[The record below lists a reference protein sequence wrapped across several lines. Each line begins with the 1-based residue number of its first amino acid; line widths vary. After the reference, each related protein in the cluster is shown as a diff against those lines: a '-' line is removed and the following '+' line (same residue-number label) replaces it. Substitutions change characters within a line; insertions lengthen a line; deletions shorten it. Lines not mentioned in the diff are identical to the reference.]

1 MATSGAATTSRRL
14 AADQL
19 AAASGETGQP
29 FDKTCEVQLVS
40 GHMPT
45 TISQSFSILKSN
57 LEVTGLQQSTVSTR
71 QNSVRSVMEAGMTV
85 KDSFLSGSYSRST
98 MIAPLA
104 EADIDIFTVLDPRYF
119 HFYDG
124 KNGGP
129 SGLLDFVKR
138 TLRRTYTKTPDISRS
153 GQAVTIRFTDFAVD
167 VVPGFVRE
175 GGGYLIPDSVRGQWL
190 STDPKKH
197 VEIFAAANR
206 THNGNLV
213 PVIKMLKAWN
223 KNNRNFF
230 RSFHVEVLA
239 LETFTGITISDFPS
253 GVRFFFD
260 KARNL
265 VTQKNL
271 DPAGYGDDIG
281 RYLNTREK
289 INEAGVTLQLAYER
303 AVAAE
308 GQEQRGLTRSA
319 IESWSKLFGD
329 YFPAYG

>member
-1 MATSGAATTSRRL
+1 
-14 AADQL
+14 
-19 AAASGETGQP
+19 
-29 FDKTCEVQLVS
+29 
-40 GHMPT
+40 
-45 TISQSFSILKSN
+45 
-57 LEVTGLQQSTVSTR
+57 
-71 QNSVRSVMEAGMTV
+71 
-85 KDSFLSGSYSRST
+85 

-230 RSFHVEVLA
+230 RSFHVEVLSPRNVHGHHNQRFSSRCQILLRQGSQPGHSKRYSQILLVMA
-239 LETFTGITISDFPS
+239 MIS
-253 GVRFFFD
+253 
-260 KARNL
+260 
-265 VTQKNL
+265 
-271 DPAGYGDDIG
+271 AG
-281 RYLNTREK
+281 T
-289 INEAGVTLQLAYER
+289 
-303 AVAAE
+303 
-308 GQEQRGLTRSA
+308 
-319 IESWSKLFGD
+319 
-329 YFPAYG
+329 